1 MIVNIVTQ
9 VVFYLFAISA
19 VCGALMVVT
28 ARNPVKAVLCL
39 VLTFVAMAGIWILLH
54 AEFLALILVIVYV
67 GAVMTLFLF
76 VVMTLNLDRQQL
88 KRGLVRYLPLGLI
101 IVILI
106 MVMMFTVI
114 GPSHFGL
121 SKYPEP
127 AAVAANYSNVKA
139 LGTTLYS
146 RFVYPFEI
154 AGVLLLV
161 AMIAAITL
169 AFRGRRHRKQVNIGE
184 QLATRREDRITL
196 VKMNPKPNH
205 EDKA

>member
-9 VVFYLFAISA
+9 VIFYIFAVSA
-19 VCGALMVVT
+19 VCSALMVVT

-39 VLTFVAMAGIWILLH
+39 VLTFLSMAGIWILLH
-54 AEFLALILVIVYV
+54 AEFLALILVVVYV

-88 KRGLVRYLPLGLI
+88 KRGLVKYLPLGLI

-106 MVMMFTVI
+106 MVMLFTVV
-114 GPSHFGL
+114 GPAHFGL
-121 SKYPEP
+121 QKYPEP
-127 AAVAANYSNVKA
+127 AAQAANYSNVKA

-146 RFVYPFEI
+146 QFIYPFEI
-154 AGVLLLV
+154 AGALLLV

-169 AFRGRRHRKQVNIGE
+169 AFRGRRQRKQVNIAD
-184 QLATRREDRITL
+184 QLAVQKDDRLTL
-196 VKMNPKPNH
+196 VKMKSNST
-205 EDKA
+205 DKDNA